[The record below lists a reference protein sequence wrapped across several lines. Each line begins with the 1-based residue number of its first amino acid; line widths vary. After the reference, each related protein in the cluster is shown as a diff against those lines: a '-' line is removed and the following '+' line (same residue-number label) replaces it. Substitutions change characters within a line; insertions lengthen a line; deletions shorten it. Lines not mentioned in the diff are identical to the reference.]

1 MTLLILY
8 IHCNLLECIP
18 DKQRLINEVGRVL
31 KPGGQV
37 VFCHY
42 DWDSQIFNG
51 YDKPLIRKIA
61 AEFSDWKQDWMDA
74 SDGWMGRRMYGLF
87 RNNPSFS
94 GDIVPL
100 VLVNTE
106 YTPDLYGY
114 QRIRDAQTM
123 ADQGIV
129 SQEDA
134 TMFINNIEKTVS
146 EGTYFYSITLYVYE
160 GQKSGHLM
168 QKLHIFG
175 LVAISS
181 CTVDSSNKYPT
192 RLYLQESSR
201 HSVPEFSI
209 SFIEQN
215 RMYIRVTE

>member
-1 MTLLILY
+1 M
-8 IHCNLLECIP
+8 
-18 DKQRLINEVGRVL
+18 
-31 KPGGQV
+31 

-61 AEFSDWKQDWMDA
+61 TEFGDWKQDWMDE

-87 RNNPSFS
+87 RNNPLFS
-94 GDIVPL
+94 GDIVPY

-106 YTPDLYGY
+106 YSPDLYGY

-134 TMFINNIEKTVS
+134 IMFIHNIEKTVS
-146 EGTYFYSITLYVYE
+146 EGTYFYSITLYVYV
-160 GQKSGHLM
+160 GQKSG
-168 QKLHIFG
+168 
-175 LVAISS
+175 
-181 CTVDSSNKYPT
+181 T
-192 RLYLQESSR
+192 
-201 HSVPEFSI
+201 
-209 SFIEQN
+209 
-215 RMYIRVTE
+215 